1 MPSQEKMYTT
11 QQAAEMLGISDSR
24 LRTLIVEGRAHPKE
38 QLGGTWFFTL
48 DEIERLRTTRR
59 PRGRPKKK

>member
-59 PRGRPKKK
+59 PRGRPKKQ